1 MIKLETLVG
10 WGNFLTIVVWG
21 TNLILWALRS
31 KEPSLDAGREMAM
44 EEKSGGRRPG
54 ESEGAGR
61 DQGPL

>member
-1 MIKLETLVG
+1 M
-10 WGNFLTIVVWG
+10 FLNIVVWG

-31 KEPSLDAGREMAM
+31 REPFLDAGREMAM
-44 EEKSGGRRPG
+44 EEKSEGCRPG